1 MRRSAAPISRRSARP
16 ASILSNEP
24 RDFKKGFDEIGQKLI
39 TVAEGRYVL
48 SFCSTKKKGSHK
60 LEVEV
65 VAPNDSG
72 KVTHKF
78 NASGFRPSSCTPK
91 IKPLFEEVEALKAET
106 AEKEKEIKERVAQEE
121 AKEAEKLQQGLLGP
135 PTKEAGKET
144 AKEAAKEPSK
154 DVAKETVKP
163 ASVKEPPKAAPPPS
177 SPSRQ
182 ATDNE

>member
-1 MRRSAAPISRRSARP
+1 LKAARKPKPKRA
-16 ASILSNEP
+16 AAT
-24 RDFKKGFDEIGQKLI
+24 
-39 TVAEGRYVL
+39 TVVLLRLYVTGRAPNSL
-48 SFCSTKKKGSHK
+48 QAIANLQAICKEHLKGSHK
-60 LEVEV
+60 LEVEIV
-65 VAPNDSG
+65 TPNDNN

-78 NASGFRPSSCTPK
+78 NASNFRPNSYSPK
-91 IKPLFEEVEALKAET
+91 VKPLFEEVEALKAET

-144 AKEAAKEPSK
+144 AKEAAKEPAK
-154 DVAKETVKP
+154 DVAKEAVKP
-163 ASVKEPPKAAPPPS
+163 ASVKEPAKPAPAPS